1 MSMREDIETLA
12 ADFGKAFTNRDVDGV
27 ASYYAEDCKVLAPN
41 APRVNGQAAMK
52 EVVQQY
58 FDMGAE
64 GLTLTTLDVIEAG
77 DVAVECGRYELTIRP
92 PDAES
97 FIDVGK
103 YVAVHQRQ
111 ADGSLKML
119 VDTWNSDAPLP
130 EP

>member
-1 MSMREDIETLA
+1 MREAIETLA
-12 ADFGKAFTNRDVDGV
+12 ADFGKAFTNRDIDAVVSFYTD
-27 ASYYAEDCKVLAPN
+27 DCKVLAPN
-41 APRVNGQAAMK
+41 APRVDGKSAMR
-52 EVVQQY
+52 EVLQSY

-92 PDAES
+92 PDADS

-119 VDTWNSDAPLP
+119 VDTWNTDAPLP